1 GGRGAAAD
9 GEVAHNPVP
18 ARHPWR
24 WVSAVAVLAFVAFLA
39 RSVALNKNIRW
50 ELVRTYLFDHL
61 VLQGVVAT
69 LELTGLAMVIGL
81 SLGVLLAVMRQS
93 PNAVLQAASGWF
105 IWLFRGTPVLV
116 QIIFWFSIALVFP
129 TISIGIPFGPT
140 FASVDSVRLL
150 TPFLAAVV
158 GLGLNEGAYMAEI
171 VRAGILSVDEGQ
183 NEAAMALG
191 LKRTQIMRRIVLPQA
206 MRVIVPP
213 IGNETI
219 SMLKTTSIVVIV
231 GYSELTT
238 TVQGIA
244 AQNLGEVELLMV
256 ASLWYLAITSVL
268 SIAQYFIERRFARG
282 AQRQL
287 PRPMIARLAAGL
299 FPRPR
304 LNVGDSGARP

>member
-1 GGRGAAAD
+1 
-9 GEVAHNPVP
+9 
-18 ARHPWR
+18 
-24 WVSAVAVLAFVAFLA
+24 VSAVAVLAFVAFLA

-268 SIAQYFIERRFARG
+268 SIGQYFIERRFARG

-299 FPRPR
+299 YTRPR
-304 LNVGDSGARP
+304 INVVGTAGRR